1 MSSGPITSW
10 QVKGGKVEVVIDFL
24 FLGFK
29 ITVDGDCSHE
39 IRRWLL
45 IGWKAMTN
53 LDCVE
58 KQRHYSADK
67 GLYNQ
72 GYGHP
77 RAHVWLWEA
86 DCKKGREPTNWF
98 LWTVVLEKT
107 PENPLDGKEIKS
119 VNFKV
124 NQSWILIGRTNAEAT
139 VFWSSDANN
148 WLPGKVPDAGK
159 DWRQDK
165 RASEDGMAGWHHWG
179 NGHELG
185 QTSGD
190 GEGQRGQAFCS
201 PWGHKELDRT
211 E

>member
-39 IRRWLL
+39 IKRWLL
-45 IGWKAMTN
+45 IGRKAMTN

-72 GYGHP
+72 GYGYP
-77 RAHVWLWEA
+77 RAHVWLWEV
-86 DCKKGREPTNWF
+86 DCKKGRVPTNWF

-119 VNFKV
+119 VNLKV
-124 NQSWILIGRTNAEAT
+124 NQSWKLIGRTNAEAT

-148 WLPGKVPDAGK
+148 WLTGKSLMLGK
-159 DWRQDK
+159 I
-165 RASEDGMAGWHHWG
+165 DGRRRGHQRMGWLDG
-179 NGHELG
+179 ITEATDMNLG
-185 QTSGD
+185 KLQEMVRDREAWHFAVHGV
-190 GEGQRGQAFCS
+190 QRVG
-201 PWGHKELDRT
+201 
-211 E
+211 